1 MVLLHSPIVYSLNL
15 NMHAHGHT
23 GDYATYIATVE
34 EYKIGLA
41 RQKKAQDLKKEKL
54 QEFVSR
60 EGKKFDNNN
69 HQMQRKSKLK
79 KLNVLKSEEIEDF
92 EEEAAVHLSLPAPNG
107 VFSDTETL
115 LSAGSVSCRLP
126 GAPEGDF
133 LFSGVDFVVSPR
145 HRLGI
150 IGKNGCGKTC
160 LLNILIGEMLPSGGE
175 VKRHLGARM
184 TMLQQHHY
192 KGEQLDPDVNAIE
205 HIRLLPQDAGSAVGV
220 QNIGSRQEDTAYR
233 GYLANCGVVG
243 STALVPVKYLS
254 GGQRMRVALA
264 VAMYSRPDLLI
275 LDEVSLPACLLIC
288 LMCLM
293 YLSAVSNCLSLHS
306 LRACHACVQPTNHLD
321 TESVKAL
328 AEALETFEVR
338 GRKAALLP

>member
-1 MVLLHSPIVYSLNL
+1 LSTSQVLFIIFYEGECAFVFIQKFIHNICSLL
-15 NMHAHGHT
+15 SS
-23 GDYATYIATVE
+23 GDYATYVATIE

-79 KLNVLKSEEIEDF
+79 KLNALKEEEIEEF
-92 EEEAAVHLSLPAPNG
+92 EEDSDLRLSLPSPNG
-107 VFSDTETL
+107 VFSDSETL
-115 LSAGSVSCRLP
+115 LSTDAVSCQLP
-126 GAPEGDF
+126 GTALGAH

-145 HRLGI
+145 HRMGI

-160 LLNILIGEMLPSGGE
+160 LLNILIGDMLPTTGE

-233 GYLANCGVVG
+233 GYLANCGISG
-243 STALVPVKYLS
+243 TTAMVPVKYLS

-264 VAMYSRPDLLI
+264 VAMYSRPDVLI
-275 LDEVSLPACLLIC
+275 LDEVRESLLNFHHILLCCI
-288 LMCLM
+288 
-293 YLSAVSNCLSLHS
+293 
-306 LRACHACVQPTNHLD
+306 
-321 TESVKAL
+321 
-328 AEALETFEVR
+328 
-338 GRKAALLP
+338 

>member
-1 MVLLHSPIVYSLNL
+1 MYALHSVK
-15 NMHAHGHT
+15 HAPT
-23 GDYATYIATVE
+23 GDYATYVATVE

-79 KLNVLKSEEIEDF
+79 KLNALKNEEIEEF
-92 EEEAAVHLSLPAPNG
+92 EEDGEVHLSLPAPNG
-107 VFSDTETL
+107 VFSHTETL
-115 LSAGSVSCRLP
+115 LSADRVSYQLP
-126 GAPEGDF
+126 GADNF
-133 LFSGVDFVVSPR
+133 LFTGVDFVVSPR

-160 LLNILIGEMLPSGGE
+160 LLNILIGEMQQSGGE

-220 QNIGSRQEDTAYR
+220 QNVGSRQEDTAYR
-233 GYLANCGVVG
+233 GYLAACCVSGP
-243 STALVPVKYLS
+243 TALVPVKYLS

-275 LDEVSLPACLLIC
+275 LDEV
-288 LMCLM
+288 
-293 YLSAVSNCLSLHS
+293 
-306 LRACHACVQPTNHLD
+306 RA
-321 TESVKAL
+321 
-328 AEALETFEVR
+328 
-338 GRKAALLP
+338 

>member
-1 MVLLHSPIVYSLNL
+1 V
-15 NMHAHGHT
+15 
-23 GDYATYIATVE
+23 
-34 EYKIGLA
+34 GLA

-79 KLNVLKSEEIEDF
+79 KLHALKGEQLEDF
-92 EEEAAVHLSLPAPNG
+92 EEDAEVHLSLPAPYG
-107 VFSDTETL
+107 VFGDSETL
-115 LSAGSVSCRLP
+115 LSTASVCYHLP
-126 GAPEGDF
+126 GAPPGSF
-133 LFSGVDFVVSPR
+133 LFSGVDFVVTPR

-160 LLNILIGEMLPSGGE
+160 LLNVLMGELLPSGGE

-192 KGEQLDPDVNAIE
+192 RGEQLDPDVNAIE

-220 QNIGSRQEDTAYR
+220 QNAGSRQEDTAYR
-233 GYLANCGVVG
+233 GYLANCGIAG
-243 STALVPVKYLS
+243 ATALLPVKYLS

-275 LDEVSLPACLLIC
+275 LDEVSFVRESRRVEESGGALL
-288 LMCLM
+288 
-293 YLSAVSNCLSLHS
+293 VSLAHTYKHIHS
-306 LRACHACVQPTNHLD
+306 FHALTVNPLCRPPQPTNHLD
-321 TESVKAL
+321 AESVKAL
-328 AEALETFEVR
+328 GESLEQFEVSHMR
-338 GRKAALLP
+338 EVTLRAAR